1 LLLIYLKN
9 KRLFEFKTK
18 FQKEAKMNKLIPIAF
33 TVFLL
38 LVVPAAL
45 QSSKIFPYEYK
56 IEELENGLKVI
67 SIPLN
72 NPYIISYYT
81 VVRSGSRNE
90 VEPGRS
96 GFAHFFEHMM
106 FKGTK
111 TIPLAAYNDFLTK
124 LGAGTNGY
132 TTDDY
137 TCYFVVFAGR
147 ENLEEVVKTEA
158 DRFINLYYDEEMIK
172 TEAPVIEG
180 EYYSTVSNPG
190 RRLSELLRDTAFE
203 KHSYRHTTLGY
214 LKDILDMPNQF
225 EYSQLYKKRFY
236 APDNSI
242 LLVAGDFDH
251 AQLMDYV
258 RKYYGNWQKSNYTL
272 VTPVEPPQ
280 TKAKRAHFDFPAKT
294 APMIAIAFHGPAYS
308 DKKID
313 KAALDLLAQTSFS
326 SSSPLYQKLVIEEQ
340 KCLNLGASFSDRRDP
355 YFLVFNATLKDEK
368 DLPYVEDEILKE
380 LERLK
385 REPVPEDVLADVK
398 SNLKYSVADELG
410 TTDGVAGMLAG
421 YISLTTDP
429 ETLNRLF
436 DLYEKVTTADIQ
448 EMAKKYFNK
457 TNSTVA
463 TLTGGKAK

>member
-1 LLLIYLKN
+1 M
-9 KRLFEFKTK
+9 TK
-18 FQKEAKMNKLIPIAF
+18 FVPIALA
-33 TVFLL
+33 VFLL
-38 LVVPAAL
+38 LAVPAAL
-45 QSSKIFPYEYK
+45 QSSKIFPFEYK
-56 IEELENGLKVI
+56 IEELENGLKVV

-81 VVRSGSRNE
+81 IVRSGSRNE
-90 VEPGRS
+90 VEPGKS

-111 TIPLAAYNDFLTK
+111 TVPRPAYDDFLTR
-124 LGAGTNGY
+124 LGAGTNGF
-132 TTDDY
+132 TTNDY

-147 ENLEEVVKTEA
+147 ENLEEVVRTEA
-158 DRFINLYYDEEMIK
+158 DRFINLYYDEEMLK

-180 EYYSTVSNPG
+180 EYYASVSNPG

-251 AQLMDYV
+251 AQLMEYV
-258 RKYYGNWQKSNYTL
+258 KKYYSDWPKSNYTL
-272 VTPVEPPQ
+272 VTPAEPRQ
-280 TKAKRAHFDFPAKT
+280 TKAKRAHLDFPSKT
-294 APMIAIAFHGPAYS
+294 SPMISIAFHGPAYS
-308 DKKID
+308 DVKID
-313 KAALDLLAQTSFS
+313 KAALDLLARTSFS
-326 SSSPLYQKLVIEEQ
+326 SSSPLFQKLVIEEQ
-340 KCLNLGASFSDRRDP
+340 KCLNLNASFSDNRDP
-355 YFLVFNATLKDEK
+355 YLLLFNATLKDEK
-368 DLPYVEDEILKE
+368 DLPYVEDEIFKE

-385 REPVPEDVLADVK
+385 KEPVPEDVLADVK
-398 SNLKYSVADELG
+398 SNLKYSFADELG
-410 TTDGVAGMLAG
+410 TTDGVAGLLVG
-421 YISLTTDP
+421 YINLTTDP
-429 ETLNRLF
+429 ETVNRLF
-436 DLYEKVTTADIQ
+436 DLYERVTSGDIQ

-463 TLTGGKAK
+463 TLTGGKSK